1 MHPIFKKPKIITG
14 NNIYFRDAEIE
25 DAAFIIE
32 IRTDTKKAA
41 FISKTSNDLK
51 QQETWL
57 QNYKKD
63 NEQVYFII
71 LDKNTRRVGTVRLY
85 NRVGESFCWGSW
97 ILKEGVPSAYS
108 IESALLVYHFALT
121 LGFEKSHFDVRK
133 GNQSIWKFHER
144 FGATRTK
151 ETDTDFFYE
160 IPHSAIMS
168 SLEKY
173 KKYLPNGFLIE
184 D

>member
-14 NNIYFRDAEIE
+14 NNISLRDAEIE
-25 DAAFIIE
+25 DSAFIIE
-32 IRTDTKKAA
+32 LRTDTKKAA
-41 FISKTSNDLK
+41 FISKTSNDLTH
-51 QQETWL
+51 QETWL
-57 QNYKKD
+57 KNYKND

-71 LDKNTRRVGTVRLY
+71 LDKENRRVGTVRLY
-85 NRVGESFCWGSW
+85 DRVSESFCWGSW
-97 ILKEGVPSAYS
+97 ILKEGVPSTYS

-144 FGATRTK
+144 FGAIRTK
-151 ETDTDFFYE
+151 ETDTDFFYD
-160 IPHSAIMS
+160 ISNGAIKD
-168 SLEKY
+168 SLDKY
-173 KKYLPNGFLIE
+173 KKHLPNGFRIE

>member
-1 MHPIFKKPKIITG
+1 MHPIFKKPKVITG
-14 NNIYFRDAEIE
+14 NNISFRDAEIE
-25 DAAFIIE
+25 DSAFIIE
-32 IRTDTKKAA
+32 LRTDTKKAA

-51 QQETWL
+51 YQETWL
-57 QNYKKD
+57 KNYKND

-71 LDKNTRRVGTVRLY
+71 LDKDNRRVGTVRLY
-85 NRVGESFCWGSW
+85 DRVSESFCWGSW
-97 ILKEGVPSAYS
+97 ILKEGVPSTYS
-108 IESALLVYHFALT
+108 IESALLVYHFALS

-133 GNQSIWKFHER
+133 GNHSIWKFHER

-151 ETDTDFFYE
+151 ETDTDFFYD
-160 IPHSAIMS
+160 ISHSAIKS

-184 D
+184 E